1 MLTPTCKWLFT
12 SSLVRPSTCMSSRIC
27 LGVAAAEKE
36 NFSSMSQMEFNSRIH
51 DLKLFSENISVRN
64 LKLFQLFIFAIC
76 RSKFLRMPKKKKN
89 FTIKKSAFFSFSQQ
103 VQQSPIQNKQIKDLK
118 TLKDQQKYPS
128 PVQNLQNFLTQQ
140 FKNSKKRYQ
149 FRFNFT
155 FILLAC

>member
-36 NFSSMSQMEFNSRIH
+36 KFSSMSQMEFNSRIH

-76 RSKFLRMPKKKKN
+76 RSKFLRMPKKKKKLYH
-89 FTIKKSAFFSFSQQ
+89 KKICLFFL
-103 VQQSPIQNKQIKDLK
+103 SP
-118 TLKDQQKYPS
+118 S
-128 PVQNLQNFLTQQ
+128 
-140 FKNSKKRYQ
+140 
-149 FRFNFT
+149 RFNKAPSK
-155 FILLAC
+155 INKLRI